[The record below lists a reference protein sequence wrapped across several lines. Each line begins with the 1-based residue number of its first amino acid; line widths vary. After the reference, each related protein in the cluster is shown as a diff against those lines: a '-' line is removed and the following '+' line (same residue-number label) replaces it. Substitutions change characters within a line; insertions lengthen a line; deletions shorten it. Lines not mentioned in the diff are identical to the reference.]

1 MKGRKPEEIKGG
13 VADLFSQALLR
24 NFPAKQAMKQRIP
37 RLCCTQPEP
46 VPVEEPEPLPVRQL
60 TPPPPWKNTVSQ
72 KKAKANRRTLY
83 DPEKAR
89 MIASQPMLVRLA
101 EDNDI
106 RQIDYAI
113 RETKCDAVRE
123 EQILKNAELR
133 ESVGKGCDFD
143 FDDPNGIN
151 RKFWDTIDKREKVRN
166 DFLEKERKNIRKQ
179 YGHIIEL
186 KKLREL
192 KKKLDKESM
201 SKVDELNKEHDRKA
215 NEKKKEA
222 QQRLMER
229 ITQQNSKI
237 METKKK
243 QEEEQKIMDMRAM
256 EINRHYQQLKDENER
271 KWRQRHVEREKMRQA
286 RYDSTV
292 VDLNMRTQ
300 AEQGRKEIWKADPN
314 AVKFGRIEEHKDKVL
329 QEIKEVGIPDKLIY
343 GASRKSNIIIK
354 KAKSSDPSLAPSAI
368 RVNILA
374 WE

>member
-13 VADLFSQALLR
+13 VGDLFSQALLR

>member
-1 MKGRKPEEIKGG
+1 
-13 VADLFSQALLR
+13 
-24 NFPAKQAMKQRIP
+24 MKQRIP

-256 EINRHYQQLKDENER
+256 EINRHYQQLKDESER